1 MRPFAVTL
9 SLLFAAPLL
18 AAPVSQPVEWTI
30 GDTQFRGVLVYD
42 DASGAKRPG
51 LLMAPNWMGVTDD
64 AVAHATEIAGRDYVV
79 LVADMYG
86 VDVRPDGPQA
96 AAAATTP
103 LRQDRALMRTRA
115 GKALEVLRAQAGTA
129 PLDTRRLAAIGFC
142 FGGTVALELA
152 RAGADLAGVVS
163 FHGGLST
170 DQPASAEALTAG
182 VLVLNGAADRAVSA
196 EEIAAFQQEM
206 TAAGADWTFVNLGG
220 AVHCFSEPSA
230 NRPPNCVHDARAA
243 ERAFGMMR
251 DYLDGWF
258 AAG

>member
-1 MRPFAVTL
+1 MRLLALMT
-9 SLLFAAPLL
+9 SLLLAAPLL
-18 AAPVSQPVEWTI
+18 AAPIATPVEWTI
-30 GDTQFRGVLVYD
+30 DDTRFRGVLVYD
-42 DASGAKRPG
+42 DATDAKRPG

-64 AVAHATEIAGRDYVV
+64 AVAHAKQIAGRDYVV
-79 LVADMYG
+79 LVADLYG
-86 VDVRPDGPQA
+86 VDLRPDGPQA

-103 LRQDRALMRTRA
+103 LREDRALMRTRA
-115 GKALEVLRAQAGTA
+115 SKALQVLREQAARA
-129 PLDTRRLAAIGFC
+129 PLDSTRLAAIGFC

-152 RAGADLAGVVS
+152 RDGAELAGVVS

-170 DQPASAEALTAG
+170 DQPASAGSLKAG
-182 VLVLNGAADRAVSA
+182 VLVLNGAADRAVPA

-206 TAAGADWTFVNLGG
+206 TAADADWTFVNLGG

-230 NRPPNCVHDARAA
+230 SRPPNCVYDARAA

-251 DYLDGWF
+251 DYLAGWF